1 MSALTRSASNRFM
14 TPPHGTCRVM
24 QRSLFLLVFW
34 LIAAT
39 PTMADNRAPYVPTS
53 PDVVLEHVPSSTDP
67 RVRHFDQLQAE
78 LRRNPGDMQ
87 RALKLADA
95 YIDYARSTGDVR
107 YLGRALAV
115 IEPWMRRKSVPVPV
129 LLTHAT
135 ILQSR
140 HSFEDA
146 RKELTAILAR
156 DPGNVQAWLTLATV
170 ALVQGDYAIAN
181 DSCVHLATI
190 SGNFM
195 GMLCTAQLRSID
207 GHAKQAYALLGFIEN
222 PGPEAPATIKAYIE
236 GLLADTA
243 MHLGK
248 PDEAETHFKAALQWT
263 PGDNFLL
270 ADYADFLLDQNRPH
284 DAIAL
289 VKDYTQSDTSFLR
302 LVMAESALHNPRAPA
317 DIAQMQ
323 ARFAAMEQRGSHVF
337 QREQAIF
344 ELHLMHDPARA
355 LALAQENWSVQRAPQ
370 DMRIILESALAA
382 GKPHAAQPVLD
393 LIRQSHLQDP
403 RVDRLVE
410 QVTAAL
416 TKTGATAQT
425 AQTAQTA
432 ARP

>member
-1 MSALTRSASNRFM
+1 MPAMSRNESARSVAIPRGAFRVALRYAF
-14 TPPHGTCRVM
+14 
-24 QRSLFLLVFW
+24 FLALW
-34 LIAAT
+34 LLITSPAL
-39 PTMADNRAPYVPTS
+39 ADNRAPYVPTS
-53 PDVVLEHVPSSTDP
+53 PDLVLEHVPSSTDP
-67 RVRHFDQLQAE
+67 RVRHFDQLQSE
-78 LRRNPGDMQ
+78 LRRNPKDMQ

-95 YIDYARSTGDVR
+95 YIDYARSTGDAR

-115 IEPWMRRKSVPVPV
+115 IEPWMQNKSVPVPV

-140 HSFEDA
+140 HFFADA
-146 RKELTAILAR
+146 RRELAAILAR
-156 DPGNVQAWLTLATV
+156 DPGNMQAWLTLATV
-170 ALVQGDYAIAN
+170 ALVQGDYATAN
-181 DSCVHLATI
+181 NSCVHLATI

-207 GHAKQAYALLGFIEN
+207 GHARQAYALLGFIED
-222 PGPEAPATIKAYIE
+222 PGSEAPATIKAYIE
-236 GLLADTA
+236 GLMADTA

-248 PDEAETHFKAALQWT
+248 PVEAETHFKAALQWT

-284 DAIAL
+284 DVIAL

-302 LVMAESALHNPRAPA
+302 LVMAEAALHSPHTQA

-344 ELHLMHDPARA
+344 ELHLKHDPARA
-355 LALAQENWSVQRAPQ
+355 LSLAQENWSVQRAPQ
-370 DMRIILESALAA
+370 DMRIFMESALAA
-382 GKPHAAQPVLD
+382 GKPATAKPVLD
-393 LIRQSHLQDP
+393 LIQQSHLQDP

-410 QVTAAL
+410 QVAAAQA
-416 TKTGATAQT
+416 KSIATAET
-425 AQTAQTA
+425 TP
-432 ARP
+432 RP